1 MNNALRSLIA
11 LAALFAL
18 TGLAYRLARGRG
30 SAEEAATESAAA
42 RRESPA
48 PVTERRQP
56 RRLALAA
63 PAAPQPPREA
73 STQEQADAIREAVVR
88 DTVQTIQLAARRG
101 DTTTARGLASG
112 LKARKRSARAA
123 LDEALRAEED
133 ADARRILLDVRAQ
146 LD

>member
-30 SAEEAATESAAA
+30 PAEESAAA
-42 RRESPA
+42 LREAPARAAEPA
-48 PVTERRQP
+48 PERRQP

-112 LKARKRSARAA
+112 LKAQRRSARAA